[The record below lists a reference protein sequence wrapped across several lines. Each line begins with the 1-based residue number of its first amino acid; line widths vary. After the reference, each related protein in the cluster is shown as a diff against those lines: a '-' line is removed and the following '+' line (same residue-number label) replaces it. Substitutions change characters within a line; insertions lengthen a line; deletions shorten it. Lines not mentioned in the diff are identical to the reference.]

1 MTLSAM
7 RIDPSEYDSR
17 RIYYLMMSSVTPRPI
32 AWISTL
38 SPDGIPNLAPFSF
51 YNAVTS
57 KPPLLSV
64 AVSRR
69 RRQRKDTTT
78 NASTSGEFVV
88 NVVTARHLDAMVQT
102 SADYPP
108 EVDEFERAALTA
120 APSTVVKPPRV
131 AEAPIAMECRTRE
144 IFEVSP
150 GIVDLLIGE
159 VVMFH
164 VSDDL
169 PMDEDLNVPAAALQP
184 MARLG
189 AQDYAPLGEVVKR
202 SRP

>member
-1 MTLSAM
+1 M

-69 RRQRKDTTT
+69 RRQRKDTTN
-78 NASTSGEFVV
+78 NASTTGEFVV
-88 NVVTARHLDAMVQT
+88 NVVTERHLGTMVQT

-108 EVDEFERAALTA
+108 EVDEFERAGLTT
-120 APSTVVKPPRV
+120 APSVLVKPPRV
-131 AEAPIAMECRTRE
+131 AGAPIAMECRTRE

-150 GIVDLLIGE
+150 GVVDLLIGE

-164 VSDDL
+164 VADDL

-189 AQDYAPLGEVVKR
+189 AQDYASLGTIVAR
-202 SRP
+202 ARPKPD